1 MNKTKLFIGILL
13 LVGLSY
19 SITKGNFILMNLVRE
34 GNMGLYFILFTVIG
48 LAFPISLILILMGL
62 FEKKK
67 NK

>member
-19 SITKGNFILMNLVRE
+19 SITKGNFILMNLVQE